1 MYHKSEHEFQGVNSD
16 CSGGV
21 FSASSDEELV
31 VLCWFL
37 MLCCNVTMFYKVS
50 AIIYKS
56 GKEKQDVVFH
66 IGVILYT

>member
-1 MYHKSEHEFQGVNSD
+1 MNFRGLIHIAVFYSR
-16 CSGGV
+16 V
-21 FSASSDEELV
+21 FSASSDEELLL
-31 VLCWFL
+31 LCWFL
-37 MLCCNVTMFYKVS
+37 MLCCNVTVFYKVS